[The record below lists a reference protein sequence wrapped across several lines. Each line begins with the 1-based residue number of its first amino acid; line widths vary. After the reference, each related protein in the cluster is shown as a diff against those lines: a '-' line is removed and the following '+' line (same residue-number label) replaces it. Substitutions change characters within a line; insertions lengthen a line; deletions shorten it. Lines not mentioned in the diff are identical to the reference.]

1 MPLKPVPAHP
11 SPLPPLRRALAAIAV
26 LIALGG
32 MPLAWARDV
41 TCPHG
46 GIAIS
51 ADSAADLDEACLAVR
66 ESLTFLN
73 GIGLT
78 LPTSVKINLVRQLE
92 GEGGEVRELARYDGQ
107 ECGIR
112 VLTFAAAEAA
122 ARQAGGHGLM
132 VSMTPPLWRSFVVHE
147 LTHAA
152 IHSACGQVCPN
163 RAAHEYIAAVAQ
175 LSVLPEALRGEIL
188 KNHGDLEGFA
198 GHGDIS
204 EIYYALG
211 PTKFM
216 VKSYLHYL
224 RPGNGNAFI
233 RSLLRPGAGWAG
245 PD

>member
-1 MPLKPVPAHP
+1 MPAHP
-11 SPLPPLRRALAAIAV
+11 SPLPPLWRVLMSIAAL
-26 LIALGG
+26 LALGG
-32 MPLAWARDV
+32 APFATARDM

-51 ADSAADLDEACLAVR
+51 ADFAADLDQACLAVK
-66 ESLTFLN
+66 EALPFLR
-73 GIGLT
+73 GIGLA
-78 LPTSVKINLVRQLE
+78 LPSRVKIHLVHHLE
-92 GEGGEVRELARYDGQ
+92 GEGGEARELARYDGR

-112 VLTFAAAEAA
+112 VLDFAAAEAA
-122 ARQAGGHGLM
+122 VRQADGHGLM

-152 IHSACGQVCPN
+152 IHADCGQVCPN

-175 LSVLPEALRGEIL
+175 LSVLPEAVRGEIL
-188 KNHGDLEGFA
+188 QRHGDLEGFA
-198 GHGDIS
+198 GGGDIS

-211 PTKFM
+211 PTQFM

-233 RSLLRPGAGWAG
+233 RALLRPTAGWSG
-245 PD
+245 PN